1 MSREQPSPSPI
12 SLNEADARTQ
22 TPPVNR
28 SNRPSRACTI
38 RAAARLQQQQLAV
51 IERKQKPKKQEQ
63 QQHLDESSVQQN
75 EQCSGGS
82 SKIVTQL
89 VAPPEPAQL
98 PRWSLRSM
106 WELASVLNFLNVS
119 FFVSC
124 FTPFLRDFIFIH
136 FLNLM
141 LQVFRHLL
149 NITVE
154 FSAEEFETALITP
167 NDTLGD
173 IHMPLLKAIPPI
185 TRMALTRD
193 TWITVLC
200 RKLRDWWHW
209 VADGEI
215 PLVASHG
222 VEVEVYKTLD
232 PGIRVVILKALCD
245 IRVEQ
250 EDIRNYID
258 NSLKH
263 GIQLSLFRKERF
275 GGDSQGINYWYEDDP
290 MIGQRLYREIRKTEV
305 KLKAKAKGSQ
315 IIPNVTYLWETVATN
330 FEEFQ
335 DVSEKLYTSKNRT
348 EASLGKKLKNDM
360 LPEIEKVY
368 KRKERLLKKQH
379 RQALLLDNFLSMDGH
394 APGRSLR
401 DRKPVT
407 YTFDDYDRSINEAIK
422 ITKRKPPSPEPFH
435 RREGFAKP
443 EASTNGELSGP
454 SHTSQHGTF
463 SAASPDS
470 LEYEDMDEDHKSEM
484 LDRGNRRRQRPQRY
498 SATEFV
504 EAVSDN
510 EAGFDSD
517 DDIVGEAV
525 YDDEYLRK
533 RKQKRL
539 SSSSEGDEEYQWDDE
554 NGEEEEEDE
563 EEDSLSISED
573 SEEPQKFNKFPG
585 RTRRETKLRSV
596 DEIQSGLRRSRRS
609 TRNQINYRQ
618 YELSESETESMKR
631 EKSNVSD
638 EHSDASENA
647 EYSAGSQSQ
656 DSDGN
661 DDKQGMKVDQPVEG
675 DKVIEQKEQNQPPEQ
690 SNSPV
695 QDEVDGVRKRR
706 FLDLNELA
714 PGSGFDDGLNTVMKD
729 EDRNDF

>member
-12 SLNEADARTQ
+12 SPNDADAPLNNADARTQ
-22 TPPVNR
+22 TPPVSR

-38 RAAARLQQQQLAV
+38 RAAARLQQQQQAV
-51 IERKQKPKKQEQ
+51 IERKQKPRKQEQ
-63 QQHLDESSVQQN
+63 KQQVDESSVQQK
-75 EQCSGGS
+75 EQCSGES

-89 VAPPEPAQL
+89 VAPPETAQL
-98 PRWSLRSM
+98 PRWNLRSM
-106 WELASVLNFLNVS
+106 WELASVLNFLN
-119 FFVSC
+119 
-124 FTPFLRDFIFIH
+124 
-136 FLNLM
+136 
-141 LQVFRHLL
+141 VFRHLL

-209 VADGEI
+209 VAGGEL

-232 PGIRVVILKALCD
+232 PGVRVVILKALCD

-263 GIQLSLFRKERF
+263 GIQLSLFRKERS

-305 KLKAKAKGSQ
+305 KVKAKARGSQ

-335 DVSEKLYTSKNRT
+335 DVSEKLFTSKNRT

-379 RQALLLDNFLSMDGH
+379 RQALLLDNFLSTDEL

-422 ITKRKPPSPEPFH
+422 ITKRKPPSPEPFS

-470 LEYEDMDEDHKSEM
+470 LEYDDMDEDQKSEM
-484 LDRGNRRRQRPQRY
+484 LDRSNRRRQRPQRY

-510 EAGFDSD
+510 EADFDSD

-554 NGEEEEEDE
+554 NGEEEEEDDD
-563 EEDSLSISED
+563 EEDSLSISEN
-573 SEEPQKFNKFPG
+573 SEEPKKINKFPG

-609 TRNQINYRQ
+609 TRNRINYQQ
-618 YELSESETESMKR
+618 YELSESETESMKS
-631 EKSNVSD
+631 EKSNASD

-647 EYSAGSQSQ
+647 EFSAGSQSQ

-661 DDKQGMKVDQPVEG
+661 GDKQDMKVDQPVEG
-675 DKVIEQKEQNQPPEQ
+675 DNVTEQKEKNQPPEQ

>member
-12 SLNEADARTQ
+12 SLNEADAPLNEADARTQ

-63 QQHLDESSVQQN
+63 QQLLDESSVQQN

-106 WELASVLNFLNVS
+106 WELASVLNFLN
-119 FFVSC
+119 
-124 FTPFLRDFIFIH
+124 
-136 FLNLM
+136 
-141 LQVFRHLL
+141 VFRHLL

-209 VADGEI
+209 VADGEL

-263 GIQLSLFRKERF
+263 GIQLSLFRKERS

-368 KRKERLLKKQH
+368 KRKEKLLKKQH

-470 LEYEDMDEDHKSEM
+470 LESDDMDEDHKSEM

-539 SSSSEGDEEYQWDDE
+539 SSSSEGDEEYRWDDE

-563 EEDSLSISED
+563 EEDSLSNSED
-573 SEEPQKFNKFPG
+573 SEEPQKLNKVPG

-631 EKSNVSD
+631 EKSNASD

-661 DDKQGMKVDQPVEG
+661 DDKQDTKVDQPVEG
-675 DKVIEQKEQNQPPEQ
+675 DKVTEQKEQNQPPEQ

>member
-12 SLNEADARTQ
+12 SLNEADAPLNEADARTQ

-63 QQHLDESSVQQN
+63 QQHLDESSVQQK

-106 WELASVLNFLNVS
+106 WELASVLNFLN
-119 FFVSC
+119 
-124 FTPFLRDFIFIH
+124 
-136 FLNLM
+136 
-141 LQVFRHLL
+141 VFRHLL

-209 VADGEI
+209 VADGEL

-470 LEYEDMDEDHKSEM
+470 LEYDDMDEDHKSEM

-533 RKQKRL
+533 RKQKRP

-647 EYSAGSQSQ
+647 GYSAGSQSQ

-661 DDKQGMKVDQPVEG
+661 YDKQDTKVDQPVEG
-675 DKVIEQKEQNQPPEQ
+675 NKVTEQKEQNQPPEQ
-690 SNSPV
+690 SNSQV

>member
-106 WELASVLNFLNVS
+106 WELASVLNFLNV
-119 FFVSC
+119 
-124 FTPFLRDFIFIH
+124 
-136 FLNLM
+136 
-141 LQVFRHLL
+141 FRHLL

-209 VADGEI
+209 VADGEL

-348 EASLGKKLKNDM
+348 EASMGKKLKNDM

-470 LEYEDMDEDHKSEM
+470 LEYDDMDEDHKSEM

-661 DDKQGMKVDQPVEG
+661 DDKQDMKVDQPVEG
-675 DKVIEQKEQNQPPEQ
+675 DKVTEQKEQNQPPEQ

-695 QDEVDGVRKRR
+695 QDEVAGVRKRR